1 MVKDSS
7 QNPNSFSAQT
17 QAELEMLHT
26 VLDTQRSYPWNPYGI
41 DVEPY
46 YSEADAE
53 AQQLELDATISNI
66 SWQRLANAL
75 DELWEPAAGSLE
87 TDLQRRFCD
96 RVPLSFLQQI
106 AQRAHQA
113 VEEQQSLLNQL
124 IYCVQDI
131 LAAWDQA
138 DLQVMARP
146 LALAMRDGHGEV
158 VEVTLRS
165 VRQEDW
171 QSLSEMEQARLSLA
185 IARYALG
192 QLDNAA

>member
-7 QNPNSFSAQT
+7 QQPTFHSAQT

-26 VLDTQRSYPWNPYGI
+26 VLENQRTYPWNPYGI
-41 DVEPY
+41 EVEPY
-46 YSEADAE
+46 FSELEAE
-53 AQQLELDATISNI
+53 AQQNELNAVSNGI
-66 SWQRLANAL
+66 GWQQLASTL
-75 DELWEPAAGSLE
+75 DELWAPASQALAA
-87 TDLQRRFCD
+87 DLAQRFCD
-96 RVPLSFLQQI
+96 RVPASFLEQI
-106 AQRAHQA
+106 AQRAHQVA
-113 VEEQQSLLNQL
+113 AENQSLLQQL

-131 LAAWDQA
+131 LTAWDSA

-165 VRQEDW
+165 VRQENW
-171 QSLSEMEQARLSLA
+171 QSLSEIEQARLSLA

-192 QLDNAA
+192 QLDSAA